1 MDITI
6 DQFNRQDTHTSTH
19 ININMCVC
27 SWYLIQMFFSDQWGK
42 NGDAEIVGELFWRKI
57 HLDTYLTISTK
68 INSRMVKELNF
79 LTIKDIE
86 SNVDGSISY
95 LKIKKTFLRRE
106 EKEEMTVEKKR
117 SYVRI

>member
-1 MDITI
+1 
-6 DQFNRQDTHTSTH
+6 
-19 ININMCVC
+19 
-27 SWYLIQMFFSDQWGK
+27 
-42 NGDAEIVGELFWRKI
+42 
-57 HLDTYLTISTK
+57 
-68 INSRMVKELNF
+68 MVKELNF